1 MNAPL
6 AEQADG
12 EVATRPLGV
21 VVGPVTFPRI
31 LERPEIVTRSAENR
45 IVYDDYH
52 RWAGS
57 MQEDFVAVLGD
68 NLAAL
73 LNTRRVVLYPDA
85 APFEIAYRITV
96 DVQQFDG
103 RRGEDVTLRARWT
116 ISAGAG
122 GGPLAVEQ
130 STIRETTGGETH
142 SALVSAHS
150 AAVAVLSRA
159 VASSIETLEAEK

>member
-1 MNAPL
+1 LNALVAAP
-6 AEQADG
+6 ADG
-12 EVATRPLGV
+12 DGTTQALGV

-31 LERPEIVTRSAENR
+31 LERPQIVTRSTENQ

-68 NLAAL
+68 NLATL
-73 LNTRRVVLYPDA
+73 LNTKRVVRHPDA
-85 APFEIAYRITV
+85 APFAIAYRITV

-116 ISAGAG
+116 ISPGDGGA
-122 GGPLAVEQ
+122 PLAVEQ
-130 STIRETTGGETH
+130 STIRE
-142 SALVSAHS
+142 
-150 AAVAVLSRA
+150 
-159 VASSIETLEAEK
+159 